1 MRIAFVFA
9 YICGVGLPAAV
20 LAQPAANT
28 YPAKPVRV
36 IVPFPPGSGVDL
48 ITRIVVPRLA
58 EALGQ
63 SFVVDNRGGA
73 GGILGTEIAVKAPA
87 DGYNLY
93 VGGAALIVTP
103 LTTKVS
109 YSYRDFAPISRLAS
123 VPFIV
128 VVHPSM
134 PVNDI
139 THLIK
144 LARAKPGQLDYSSSG
159 KGAPSHLFV
168 EYMKAMAKVDIVEVP
183 YKITAQALTDVIGGQ
198 VMMNLPILAAALPH
212 IRGGRLKALA
222 VTSSARAAAAPDIPA
237 MGESSELRGYD
248 AAQWQGL
255 VAPAG
260 TPPDIVARI
269 NAELNRALL
278 LPDVK
283 QRIGNL
289 GVEFAPAAPEQFAA
303 DIRADTAKW
312 NKLIRT
318 LAIRLD

>member
-1 MRIAFVFA
+1 MDELRVCIVALCSVVCTFA
-9 YICGVGLPAAV
+9 Y
-20 LAQPAANT
+20 AQG
-28 YPAKPVRV
+28 YPVRPV
-36 IVPFPPGSGVDL
+36 RIIVPFSAGSGSDVFARTL
-48 ITRIVVPRLA
+48 GPKFTEAWGQQIVV
-58 EALGQ
+58 E
-63 SFVVDNRGGA
+63 NREGA
-73 GGILGTEIAVKAPA
+73 GGMIGAEAVAKATP
-87 DGYNLY
+87 DGYTLLLAATPWAVSPSLY
-93 VGGAALIVTP
+93 AKPPYDP
-103 LTTKVS
+103 L
-109 YSYRDFAPISRLAS
+109 RDFAPVGRIGFVPS
-123 VPFIV
+123 VL

-222 VTSSARAAAAPDIPA
+222 VTSAARAAAAPDIPA
-237 MGESSELRGYD
+237 MGESSELRGYH

-260 TPPDIVARI
+260 TPPDIIARV